1 MSLVSI
7 IINCHNG
14 AKFLEDCLNSV
25 YNQTYQNYEVIF
37 YNNCSNDESEKI
49 FNRYKFYHRAN
60 FNDMYYIYDDF
71 FSITND
77 GQKVN

>member
-14 AKFLEDCLNSV
+14 ARFLEDCLNSV
-25 YNQTYQNYEVIF
+25 YNQTYKNYEVIF

-49 FNRYKFYHRAN
+49 FNRYKRKRYLFISVKNFYR
-60 FNDMYYIYDDF
+60 
-71 FSITND
+71 
-77 GQKVN
+77 